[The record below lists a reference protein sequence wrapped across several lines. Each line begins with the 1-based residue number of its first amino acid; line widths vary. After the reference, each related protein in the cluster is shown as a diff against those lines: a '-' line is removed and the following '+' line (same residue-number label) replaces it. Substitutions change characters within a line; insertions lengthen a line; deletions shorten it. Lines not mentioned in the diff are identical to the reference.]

1 MDDYHVRLI
10 APALMPDEEIMKF
23 RSGLREVLLFIK
35 YAKDKEKLGKVLEME
50 GTRFRAMERR
60 AVDVIEAVTNMGLRF
75 DEKEM
80 KVDMCQAI
88 LEMRM
93 GSEQI
98 GEAKGEARG
107 ALKNAQENARSFYRL
122 GVALE
127 TIAKG
132 VGYDLETVKGWL
144 GL

>member
-1 MDDYHVRLI
+1 
-10 APALMPDEEIMKF
+10 
-23 RSGLREVLLFIK
+23 
-35 YAKDKEKLGKVLEME
+35 
-50 GTRFRAMERR
+50 
-60 AVDVIEAVTNMGLRF
+60 
-75 DEKEM
+75 
-80 KVDMCQAI
+80 
-88 LEMRM
+88 M

-98 GEAKGEARG
+98 GEARGLQIGEARGEAKGEARG